1 MISPP
6 LPHGLPVL
14 TGMLLRSYF
23 SLHHAQMAAY
33 HARKSQTVDLDGS
46 EEAAIAL
53 GAHVSAAVISAGAF
67 IDATANE
74 VAEND
79 ARPRSRAKG
88 LPASLLRL
96 NELLE
101 DANAQQVDYTD
112 AIWVDAQTVID
123 LRNRLIHYKHDWL
136 DMGTKNMVGE
146 NSLYGSP
153 LQSRLEAAFEFLPT
167 TVHYIPRF
175 LSPDCAAWAINSAT
189 AFLDEFFARLGR
201 TANHDHLRHRIE
213 VERP

>member
-1 MISPP
+1 M
-6 LPHGLPVL
+6 
-14 TGMLLRSYF
+14 RSYF

>member
-1 MISPP
+1 M
-6 LPHGLPVL
+6 L

-33 HARKSQTVDLDGS
+33 HARTSRNLDLDGS

-79 ARPRSRAKG
+79 AHPRNRAKG

-101 DANAQQVDYTD
+101 DASAQQVDYTD

>member
-1 MISPP
+1 M
-6 LPHGLPVL
+6 L

-33 HARKSQTVDLDGS
+33 HARMSRNLDLDGT
-46 EEAAIAL
+46 EEMAIAL
-53 GAHVSAAVISAGAF
+53 EAHVSAAVISAGAF

-79 ARPRSRAKG
+79 AHPRNRAKCV
-88 LPASLLRL
+88 PASLLRL

-101 DANAQQVDYTD
+101 DANAQQLDYTD
-112 AIWVDAQTVID
+112 PLWMDAQTVID

-136 DMGTKNMVGE
+136 DAGTENMVGE
-146 NSLYGSP
+146 NRLYGSP

-201 TANHDHLRHRIE
+201 TAHHDHLRHRIE
-213 VERP
+213 VERL

>member
-1 MISPP
+1 MPQ
-6 LPHGLPVL
+6 LQDLPVL

-33 HARKSQTVDLDGS
+33 HARTSRNLGMDGT
-46 EEAAIAL
+46 EEMAIAL

-79 ARPRSRAKG
+79 ARPRNRAKG

-101 DANAQQVDYTD
+101 DANVRQIDHTD
-112 AIWVDAQTVID
+112 ALWMDAQTVID

-136 DMGTKNMVGE
+136 DIGTEHMVGE
-146 NSLYGSP
+146 NCLYGSP

-167 TVHYIPRF
+167 TMHYIPRF

-189 AFLDEFFARLGR
+189 TFLDEFFSRLGR

-213 VERP
+213 VERL